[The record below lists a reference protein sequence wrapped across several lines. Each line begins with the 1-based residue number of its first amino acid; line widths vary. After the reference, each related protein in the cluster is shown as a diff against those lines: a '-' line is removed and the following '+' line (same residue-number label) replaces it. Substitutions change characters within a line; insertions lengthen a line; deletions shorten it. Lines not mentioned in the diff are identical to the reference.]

1 VSLLALPA
9 VIALVVAGGLVLLS
23 SPQPTAAATPGSS
36 TGTAKALVA
45 RPAPVAV
52 AGVMVLG
59 LLLVVAPAVV
69 AVAAAVTAV
78 VLAERR
84 RGAAR
89 SQRARRAESLDEA
102 VAAMAVDLRSGGT
115 PAAALASAART
126 SPELFADAARAAEWG
141 ADPTPALRRSADL
154 AGAGPLLGV
163 ASAWEVAARTGCS
176 LADVLDRLRHSVHA
190 SQATGREVAETLAP
204 ARATARVLAV
214 LPVAGVGVGAAIG
227 VDVPALLLGTTWG
240 QACLA
245 AAVGLVAL
253 GLWAVEVIARWAGGW
268 T

>member
-1 VSLLALPA
+1 MSPLAVPA
-9 VIALVVAGGLVLLS
+9 IISLVVVGGLVLVG
-23 SPQPTAAATPGSS
+23 SPGPTAAATPGSS
-36 TGTAKALVA
+36 TGAAKAQVA
-45 RPAPVAV
+45 RSVPVAV
-52 AGVMVLG
+52 ACVMALG
-59 LLLVVAPAVV
+59 LLLIVPPAVV
-69 AVAAAVTAV
+69 VVAVAVTAV

-89 SQRARRAESLDEA
+89 SLRAQRADSLDEA

-115 PAAALASAART
+115 AAAALASAART

-154 AGAGPLLGV
+154 PGAGPLLGV

-245 AAVGLVAL
+245 GAVGLVAL
-253 GLWAVEVIARWAGGW
+253 GLWAVELIARRAGG
-268 T
+268 